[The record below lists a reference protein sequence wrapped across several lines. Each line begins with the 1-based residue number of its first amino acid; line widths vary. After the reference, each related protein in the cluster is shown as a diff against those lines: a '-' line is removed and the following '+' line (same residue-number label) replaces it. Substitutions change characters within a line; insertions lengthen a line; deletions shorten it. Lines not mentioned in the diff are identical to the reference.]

1 MYNDL
6 FSIGPLTV
14 HGYGL
19 MIAIG
24 VLAGLFVAE
33 ARAKKRGMNSDI
45 LYYMMPFCVILGFL
59 CAKILFCIVEYKSFL
74 EDPAGTLTG
83 SGFVVY
89 GGIIGGILAGYIF
102 CKWKSWCS

>member
-45 LYYMMPFCVILGFL
+45 LYYMMPFCVI
-59 CAKILFCIVEYKSFL
+59 
-74 EDPAGTLTG
+74 
-83 SGFVVY
+83 
-89 GGIIGGILAGYIF
+89 
-102 CKWKSWCS
+102 

>member
-45 LYYMMPFCVILGFL
+45 LYYMMPFCVILGSDEID
-59 CAKILFCIVEYKSFL
+59 ANQVTIKNMN
-74 EDPAGTLTG
+74 TG
-83 SGFVVY
+83 EQKTTDLQEAIS
-89 GGIIGGILAGYIF
+89 IINNQKELLNKAQYVNMQ
-102 CKWKSWCS
+102 